1 LVSAASNTSSKKNR
15 RSPAPSPLFEMAFA
29 ADGKSYLSSD
39 LAVPKVKSQ
48 RAGARKL
55 KGEEQM
61 VLEEQVTLR
70 VGN

>member
-1 LVSAASNTSSKKNR
+1 
-15 RSPAPSPLFEMAFA
+15 MAFA